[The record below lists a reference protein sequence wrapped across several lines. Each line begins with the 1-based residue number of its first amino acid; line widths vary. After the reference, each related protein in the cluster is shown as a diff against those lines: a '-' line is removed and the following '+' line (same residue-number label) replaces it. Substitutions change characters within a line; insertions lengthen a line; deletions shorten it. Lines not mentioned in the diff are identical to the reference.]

1 MFQFPKK
8 QRLCGEKK
16 INSLFNYGSSIT
28 EQPLRVIYK
37 TQKNSDN
44 VSVKTL
50 IIVSKKRIRRA
61 VDRNLIKRRIREAYR
76 VNQKSLENFLQ
87 SKNSQ
92 LNIALIYQKKEIT
105 NYHVIEEKINLIL
118 SRLIKEL

>member
-16 INSLFNYGSSIT
+16 INSLFNYGNSVT
-28 EQPLRVIYK
+28 EHPLRVIYK
-37 TQKNSDN
+37 TQKSKDN
-44 VSVKTL
+44 VAVKTL

-76 VNQKSLENFLQ
+76 VNQKSLESFLH

-92 LNIALIYQKKEIT
+92 INIALIYQKKEIT